1 MVWGCL
7 LRGSSAGIASKD
19 CARLIKDNILYCHVL
34 KIGKLIEFVE
44 SKMTIKEI
52 AEKAEV
58 SAGTVDR
65 VLHNRGEVAKKT
77 KDKILRIIQEGNYEP
92 NLFARQL
99 VLNKEYTIA
108 SLLPVH
114 KKEEFW
120 AFPEMGIERSV
131 EELKSFGIRNRI
143 YLFEEEDP
151 LDFERVANE
160 MLRKKPDGLLLAP
173 VIYEKAQWLAD
184 VCKEEKI
191 PLVLIDSDIPGST
204 RLAAIGQ
211 DAFRS
216 GKLAA
221 HLLHMS
227 RFTSRMFIINVTHKK
242 NSNSNQIFKERKKG
256 FLAYLQEKAVPAE
269 LHEVNLNVEDKD
281 FSVQLRNLVQSFKEN
296 DSVFVADSKIHLL
309 AREVDAQ
316 HKSGKVRMVGYDL
329 VKKNKEYLVQGTID
343 FLINQKPE
351 LQGYLAIQ
359 SLYKC
364 LVLKK
369 TPEDRIFIPIEIVTS
384 ENVDYISQGNTF

>member
-1 MVWGCL
+1 
-7 LRGSSAGIASKD
+7 
-19 CARLIKDNILYCHVL
+19 
-34 KIGKLIEFVE
+34 
-44 SKMTIKEI
+44 MTIKEI

-99 VLNKEYTIA
+99 VLNKEYAIA

-120 AFPEMGIERSV
+120 AFPEKGIKRSV

-173 VIYEKAQWLAD
+173 VIYEKAKWLAD

-191 PLVLIDSDIPGST
+191 PLVLIDSDIPDST
-204 RLAAIGQ
+204 RLTAIGQ

-221 HLLHMS
+221 HLLHVS
-227 RFTSRMFIINVTHKK
+227 RFISRIFIVNVTHKK
-242 NSNSNQIFKERKKG
+242 NSNSNHIFKERKKG
-256 FLAYLQEKAVPAE
+256 FLAYFNEKTIPAE
-269 LHEVNLNVEDKD
+269 LHEVNLNVEDKN
-281 FSVQLRNLVQSFKEN
+281 FNEQLRNLVQGFNEN

-309 AREVDAQ
+309 AREIDAQ
-316 HKSGKVRMVGYDL
+316 QKPGKVRMVGYDL

-343 FLINQKPE
+343 FLINQNPE

-369 TPEDRIFIPIEIVTS
+369 KPEDRIFIPIEIVTS